1 MGRLSLELAGELH
14 ILSLVWHGRLASRNL
29 MCMRWV
35 LLTAHI
41 SSRVA
46 CLPLQ
51 VALLSQ
57 ESISLSSGR
66 NESLNKRIVEHV
78 FWIPASRPI
87 VEEAVFFL
95 SSAKVEFPQL
105 LSCYPTAGM
114 FIFKNFPIRRR

>member
-14 ILSLVWHGRLASRNL
+14 ILSLVLLGRLASRNL
-29 MCMRWV
+29 ACMRWV

-66 NESLNKRIVEHV
+66 NETLYERIVEHV
-78 FWIPASRPI
+78 FWIARPRTI
-87 VEEAVFFL
+87 VEKAIRVPYCSLVHFAELFACHKRGVLIFEGCPV
-95 SSAKVEFPQL
+95 SS
-105 LSCYPTAGM
+105 
-114 FIFKNFPIRRR
+114 